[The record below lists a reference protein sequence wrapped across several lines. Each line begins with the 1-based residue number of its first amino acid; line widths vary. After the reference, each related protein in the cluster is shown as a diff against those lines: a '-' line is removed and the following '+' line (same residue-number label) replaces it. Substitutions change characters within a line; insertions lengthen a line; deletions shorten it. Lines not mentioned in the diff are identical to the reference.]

1 MKQTS
6 DPNSEEAS
14 ANLNLRAAVDANSTA
29 RAAQQKA

>member
-6 DPNSEEAS
+6 DPNSEEGS
-14 ANLNLRAAVDANSTA
+14 EHLNIRSVVDANSMA